1 MEEFEIVIVGAGSA
15 GCIVANQLISKTNF
29 KVLLIEA
36 GPSDNNPVVKIP
48 LGYGM
53 TFYNKKLNWNFYS
66 KKQKNLLNREI
77 YFPRGKIVG
86 GSGSINAMIYAR
98 GLNTDYEEWS
108 QNTNDIWSWSYIN
121 ESFKEIEKHISLND
135 YSAIFNKIPV
145 NNVSSLHHPIL
156 KNFFEAAK
164 EQGVSFN
171 QNLTSDTIN
180 QVGHY
185 NINTRNGYR
194 FTSSDGFLRPIL
206 NNSKLTLL
214 KNCIV
219 RKINFNQKKI
229 SSIEIFHKEKKIFIK
244 PKIGII
250 LCAGSIMTPYLLM
263 HSGIGCSNDLKKFN
277 IEVNI
282 DSPQVGK
289 NLQDHIG
296 LDFLYKSKVDTLNKY
311 LGRWPGRIRS
321 VLHYAYNRSG
331 PLSLSIN
338 QGGGYINWNSKNK
351 SPNLHLYFNPLSYS
365 INYKN
370 KRPLL
375 NTDKFNGFVIGFNS
389 CRPKS
394 KGAIYLSSNKFND
407 APVIDPNY
415 LDHYEDIND
424 LKCAFDFIRKISNS
438 LHLKKIIDKAL
449 DIDPLKSSDE
459 ELIDYFRKKSNSVY
473 HPCGTCRMDNNI
485 QNGVVSKRLK
495 VHGVEN
501 LWIVDASVFPNIT
514 SGNINASVMMLANRA
529 TKLII
534 DDLNNNN

>member
-1 MEEFEIVIVGAGSA
+1 MEESEIVIVGAGSA

-108 QNTNDIWSWSYIN
+108 QNTNDIWSWSSIN
-121 ESFKEIEKHISLND
+121 ESFREIEKHISPKD
-135 YSAIFNKIPV
+135 HSAIFNKIPV
-145 NNVSSLHHPIL
+145 NDVSSLHHPIL
-156 KNFFEAAK
+156 KNFFEATK
-164 EQGVSFN
+164 EQGVEFN

-194 FTSSDGFLRPIL
+194 FTSSDGFLKPIL
-206 NNSKLTLL
+206 NNSRLTLL

-219 RKINFNQKKI
+219 RKINFNKKKI

-263 HSGIGCSNDLKKFN
+263 HSGIGSSNDLKKFN

-351 SPNLHLYFNPLSYS
+351 SPNLQLYFNPLSYS

-375 NTDKFNGFVIGFNS
+375 NTDKFNGFIIGFNS

-394 KGAIYLSSNKFND
+394 RGAIHLSSNKFND

-438 LHLKKIIDKAL
+438 LHLKKIIDKA
-449 DIDPLKSSDE
+449 
-459 ELIDYFRKKSNSVY
+459 
-473 HPCGTCRMDNNI
+473 
-485 QNGVVSKRLK
+485 
-495 VHGVEN
+495 
-501 LWIVDASVFPNIT
+501 
-514 SGNINASVMMLANRA
+514 
-529 TKLII
+529 
-534 DDLNNNN
+534 

>member
-1 MEEFEIVIVGAGSA
+1 
-15 GCIVANQLISKTNF
+15 
-29 KVLLIEA
+29 
-36 GPSDNNPVVKIP
+36 
-48 LGYGM
+48 
-53 TFYNKKLNWNFYS
+53 
-66 KKQKNLLNREI
+66 
-77 YFPRGKIVG
+77 
-86 GSGSINAMIYAR
+86 MIYAR

-108 QNTNDIWSWSYIN
+108 QNTNDIWTWSSIN
-121 ESFKEIEKHISLND
+121 ESFREIEKHISLKD
-135 YSAIFNKIPV
+135 HSSIFNKIPV
-145 NNVSSLHHPIL
+145 NDVSSLHHPIL
-156 KNFFEAAK
+156 KNFFDAVK
-164 EQGVSFN
+164 EHGVVFN

-194 FTSSDGFLRPIL
+194 FTSSDGFLKPIL

-263 HSGIGCSNDLKKFN
+263 HSGIGSSNDLKKFN

-311 LGRWPGRIRS
+311 LGRWSGRIKS
-321 VLHYAYNRSG
+321 VLTYAYNRSG

-351 SPNLHLYFNPLSYS
+351 SPNLQLYFNPLSYS

-394 KGAIYLSSNKFND
+394 RGSIYLSSNKFND
-407 APVIDPNY
+407 IPVIDPNY

-449 DIDPLKSSDE
+449 DIDPLKSNDE

-473 HPCGTCRMDNNI
+473 HPCGTCRMDDNI

-534 DDLNNNN
+534 DDLNNYN

>member
-1 MEEFEIVIVGAGSA
+1 MEESEIVIVGAGSA

-108 QNTNDIWSWSYIN
+108 QNTNDIWSWSSIN
-121 ESFKEIEKHISLND
+121 ESFREIEKHISPKD
-135 YSAIFNKIPV
+135 HSAIFNKIPV
-145 NNVSSLHHPIL
+145 NDVSSLHHPIL
-156 KNFFEAAK
+156 KNFFEATK
-164 EQGVSFN
+164 EQGVEFN

-194 FTSSDGFLRPIL
+194 FTSSDGFLKPIL

-244 PKIGII
+244 PKIGVI

-263 HSGIGCSNDLKKFN
+263 HSGIGSSNDLKKFN

-321 VLHYAYNRSG
+321 ALHYVYNRSG

-351 SPNLHLYFNPLSYS
+351 SPNLQLYFNPTTSLLITTSS
-365 INYKN
+365 IS
-370 KRPLL
+370 
-375 NTDKFNGFVIGFNS
+375 FVVIIFFLFDDG
-389 CRPKS
+389 
-394 KGAIYLSSNKFND
+394 NKFND

-473 HPCGTCRMDNNI
+473 HPCGTCRMDYNI

-529 TKLII
+529 TQLII
-534 DDLNNNN
+534 DDLQNKN

>member
-1 MEEFEIVIVGAGSA
+1 MEESEIVIVGAGSA

-108 QNTNDIWSWSYIN
+108 QNTNDIWSWSSIN
-121 ESFKEIEKHISLND
+121 ESFREIEKHISIKD
-135 YSAIFNKIPV
+135 HSSIFNKIPV
-145 NNVSSLHHPIL
+145 NDVSSLHHPIL
-156 KNFFEAAK
+156 KNFFEATK
-164 EQGVSFN
+164 EQGVEFN

-194 FTSSDGFLRPIL
+194 FTSSNGFLKPIL
-206 NNSKLTLL
+206 NNSELTLL

-244 PKIGII
+244 PKIGVI
-250 LCAGSIMTPYLLM
+250 LCAGSIMTPYILM
-263 HSGIGCSNDLKKFN
+263 HSGIGSSNDLKKFN

-351 SPNLHLYFNPLSYS
+351 SPNLQLYFNPLSYS

-375 NTDKFNGFVIGFNS
+375 NTDKFNGFAIGFNS

-394 KGAIYLSSNKFND
+394 RGAIYLSSNKFND
-407 APVIDPNY
+407 IPVIDPNY

-473 HPCGTCRMDNNI
+473 HPCGTCRMDDNI

-501 LWIVDASVFPNIT
+501 LWIADASVFPNIT

-529 TKLII
+529 TQLII
-534 DDLNNNN
+534 DDLKNKN